1 MWYCS
6 VGHGH
11 PPALKAAVDSLGAE
25 RIVLGSDYPYE
36 GGELYDRAIQYIH
49 DAGLKPG
56 EAEKI
61 LDHNAAAV
69 LGMA

>member
-1 MWYCS
+1 
-6 VGHGH
+6 
-11 PPALKAAVDSLGAE
+11 VDSLGAE

-49 DAGLKPG
+49 DAGLKPA
-56 EAEKI
+56 EVEKI